1 MFGVTQDGGCGSA
14 TTTAHFYGILFPS
27 LVLSSSFG
35 NFFDRILW
43 SEVTVLNG
51 RLAVLVPR
59 RWRLNRSTASM
70 DFSYGPIWTSTRRQ
84 RDVVQSPGGL
94 LWGVARQL
102 GQAGTKRLPHGVS
115 VLAYLTCGTS
125 AYSVRSTNLFVIAPW
140 TPQSVREL

>member
-14 TTTAHFYGILFPS
+14 TTTAQFLWNTLPFFGTLF
-27 LVLSSSFG
+27 LFWQFLWT
-35 NFFDRILW
+35 LW

-70 DFSYGPIWTSTRRQ
+70 DFSSGPTWTSTRRQ
-84 RDVVQSPGGL
+84 RDVVQPPGGL

-115 VLAYLTCGTS
+115 AMAYVTYGTS
-125 AYSVRSTNLFVIAPW
+125 AYSVRSTILFVTAPW